1 MNDVRK
7 GKRDDREVLILLAG
21 LRTRTPTIKD
31 ITDRARII
39 GTTPIKEDLNKPI
52 LPIEPN

>member
-7 GKRDDREVLILLAG
+7 GKRDDREVLTLLAG
-21 LRTRTPTIKD
+21 LGTRTPIIKD

-39 GTTPIKEDLNKPI
+39 GITPIKEDLNKPI
-52 LPIEPN
+52 LPMEPN

>member
-21 LRTRTPTIKD
+21 LGTRTPTIKD

-39 GTTPIKEDLNKPI
+39 GTIPIKEDLNKLT
-52 LPIEPN
+52 LPMEPN